1 MSRRTVLVAVWVAG
15 TALATS
21 LAFGAVSLV
30 LAGVSDQSAEQ
41 LRFGNTV
48 ILQPASLQ
56 RPGSPT
62 TTSRRRRAATTT
74 TAPKVPGSPTSIG
87 GPAPTGPPSTDTA
100 AGAPPVSAEP
110 GGGGIPSG
118 GESGSGSGGSGGG
131 GTDGSGESGGGHGPS
146 PATLP
151 SSSAPVST
159 TYSTAGGT
167 VTASC
172 TGSTIR
178 LVSASPSSGFTMQ
191 VSDSGP
197 GQVQVK
203 FGSADQEFEV
213 QLECVGGRPQPR
225 DN

>member
-21 LAFGAVSLV
+21 LAFVAVSLV
-30 LAGVSDQSAEQ
+30 LAGVSGQSAEQ

-62 TTSRRRRAATTT
+62 TTPRRRHRATTT
-74 TAPKVPGSPTSIG
+74 TTPKVSGSPTTTDG
-87 GPAPTGPPSTDTA
+87 AGATGPTPTDNA
-100 AGAPPVSAEP
+100 SGEPPASVAP
-110 GGGGIPSG
+110 GGASSPSG
-118 GESGSGSGGSGGG
+118 GETGSGGGGSGGG

-146 PATLP
+146 PTTLP

-197 GQVQVK
+197 EQVQVK
-203 FGSADQEFEV
+203 FRSATQEFEV
-213 QLECVGGRPQPR
+213 QLGCVGGRPQPR

>member
-1 MSRRTVLVAVWVAG
+1 MSRRTMLVAVWVAG

-21 LAFGAVSLV
+21 LAFVAVSLV
-30 LAGVSDQSAEQ
+30 LAGVSGQSAEQ

-62 TTSRRRRAATTT
+62 TTPRRRRPATTT
-74 TAPKVPGSPTSIG
+74 TTPRVSGSPSNTD
-87 GPAPTGPPSTDTA
+87 GPASAGPPSTDTA
-100 AGAPPVSAEP
+100 AGAPPASVEP
-110 GGGGIPSG
+110 GGASSPSG
-118 GESGSGSGGSGGG
+118 GESASGGTGTGGG
-131 GTDGSGESGGGHGPS
+131 GSDGSGESGGGPGPS
-146 PATLP
+146 PTTVP
-151 SSSAPVST
+151 SSSTPVST

-191 VSDSGP
+191 VSDAGP
-197 GQVQVK
+197 EQVQVK
-203 FGSADQEFEV
+203 FRSATQEFEV
-213 QLECVGGRPQPR
+213 QLGCVGGRPQPR